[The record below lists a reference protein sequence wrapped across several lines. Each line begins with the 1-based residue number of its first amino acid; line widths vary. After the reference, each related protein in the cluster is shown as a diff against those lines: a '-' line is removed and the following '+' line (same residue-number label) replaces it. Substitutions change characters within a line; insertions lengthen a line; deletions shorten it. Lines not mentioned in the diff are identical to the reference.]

1 MNIKKRGEDLKVAFR
16 TTLDSELLMD
26 LKKTALQKGK
36 HVNEILDDLIYSYLN
51 HMVSQDEMDEINRLR
66 KRIQSESGD
75 KKIESIQEHISYA
88 ISRACW
94 EIGYKP
100 SYELDTIFESLGKAI
115 SEMLVLCADEIPLSD
130 EKK

>member
-1 MNIKKRGEDLKVAFR
+1 MKKGGKSLKVAFR
-16 TTLDSELLMD
+16 TTLDSELLLG
-26 LKKTALQKGK
+26 LKKNALQKGK

-66 KRIQSESGD
+66 KRIRAKNGD
-75 KKIESIQEHISYA
+75 KKIESLQEHISYA

-94 EIGYKP
+94 ETGYKP
-100 SYELDTIFESLGKAI
+100 SYELDSIFENLGKAI
-115 SEMLVLCADEIPLSD
+115 AEMLVFCADEIPLSD